1 MAIGTD
7 TIIEFFGTQDE
18 LTSTPATVASTAF
31 STLTDVPAWTNDDDA
46 PQAMITL
53 EGTSGAAVVA
63 GKTIDLYVRKINVID
78 STDDDIDIDA
88 NFKHEYLGSFPM
100 AVGTAQRYT
109 LVTYLPNF
117 KTSSE
122 FEFRIYNDS
131 GQTLTSWKLSITPKT
146 VGKHV

>member
-7 TIIEFFGTQDE
+7 TIIEYFGTQDE
-18 LTSTPATVASTAF
+18 LTSTPATVNAGLF
-31 STLTDVPAWTNDDDA
+31 SSLTDVPAWTNTDDA

-53 EGTSGAAVVA
+53 QGTSGAAIVA

-78 STDDDIDIDA
+78 TTSDDIDIDA
-88 NFKHEYLGSFPM
+88 NFKHEFLASFPM

-109 LVTYLPNF
+109 LETYLPNF

-122 FEFRIYNDS
+122 FEFRIYNGS
-131 GQTLTSWKLSITPKT
+131 GQTFTLWKMSITPKAF
-146 VGKHV
+146 GKHA